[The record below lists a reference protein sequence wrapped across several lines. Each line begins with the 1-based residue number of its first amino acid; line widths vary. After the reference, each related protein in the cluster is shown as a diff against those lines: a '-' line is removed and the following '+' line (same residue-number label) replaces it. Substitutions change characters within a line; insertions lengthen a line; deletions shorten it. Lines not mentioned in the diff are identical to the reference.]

1 MRGDLIDIGGRRLRA
16 VRAGPAAPAPLVV
29 CEHGAF
35 GCAADWAVVQ
45 ERLAAKGLRSV
56 AYDRAGMG
64 HSEPG
69 PPPRDGRAANADLAA
84 LLAALGETGPF
95 VLAGHSMGGLSSRL
109 FALSHPDR
117 VRGLVL
123 VDAVTPDA
131 LELPGAPAAVAAFGQ
146 LLKLAALAGRFGL
159 MVPVSLLTGNL
170 IGLTGEAKPEK
181 RKIHASPVHARWA
194 AEEVLMWPATAAL
207 AGAAELPEDLPVA
220 VVTAGAAHTRK
231 PLKAIQE
238 TPARR
243 SRFGHIEHVA
253 GCNHANLL
261 GPRYAD
267 AIVRAVEH
275 VLAASRAPAE

>member
-109 FALSHPDR
+109 FALSHPGR
-117 VRGLVL
+117 VSGLVL

-146 LLKLAALAGRFGL
+146 LLKLAAVAGRFGL

-194 AEEVLMWPATAAL
+194 AEEVLMWPTTAAL
-207 AGAAELPEDLPVA
+207 AAAAELPEDLPVA

-243 SRFGHIEHVA
+243 SRFGHIDHVA

-267 AIVRAVEH
+267 AIVRGVEH
-275 VLAASRAPAE
+275 VLAVSRVRAE